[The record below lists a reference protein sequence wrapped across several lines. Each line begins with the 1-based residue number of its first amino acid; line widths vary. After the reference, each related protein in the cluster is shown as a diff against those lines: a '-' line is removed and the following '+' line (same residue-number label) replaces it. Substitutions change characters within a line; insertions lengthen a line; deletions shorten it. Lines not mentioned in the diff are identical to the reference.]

1 MLTIATNYE
10 SGTWSSHLAEIQM
23 VYNATVHQST
33 GFTPN
38 FLHFGRELLLPNSI
52 FESVSPEIQQHG
64 DKESHILQTAL
75 WLRSALVTARRN
87 NEQCLKLSKTY
98 FDRNSAAINSY
109 CVGQR
114 VFLKNMNAQKLELPL
129 PERVYYN

>member
-1 MLTIATNYE
+1 MNIVHLFSTAYHPISNGQCERVNGVLKDMLTIATNYE
-10 SGTWSSHLAEIQM
+10 SGTWSSHLVEIQM

-75 WLRSALVTARRN
+75 RLRSALATARRN

-98 FDRNSAAINSY
+98 FD
-109 CVGQR
+109 
-114 VFLKNMNAQKLELPL
+114 
-129 PERVYYN
+129 